1 MANCQR
7 PVSYDL
13 TMSTSLPLPRR
24 RGKNNNNIGE
34 YEYTVDDLARLS
46 HTTVRNIRA
55 YQDRGVLPPPEKRG
69 RLGIYSNKH
78 LARMRVINS
87 LLDRGFTLNNIN
99 ELIAAWEDGRDLND
113 VLGLEAAITSPF
125 SDEVPQRYTMTQL
138 LKLFGLKA
146 ISPEFISK
154 ATELDILQRDGTGIL
169 VKSPR
174 LIEAAAEMIKIGIDL
189 VDLVD
194 ILRMMRGNVTRVADA
209 LVELAAGQLDQFGN
223 GQLPGDEELRQLSE
237 LIWRLRPLAHIAI
250 QSEAE
255 RALERSA
262 NKFLGDRMANI
273 LEHLPPKE
281 NT

>member
-1 MANCQR
+1 
-7 PVSYDL
+7 
-13 TMSTSLPLPRR
+13 MSTSLPLPRR
-24 RGKNNNNIGE
+24 RGKKNNSTIGE
-34 YEYTVDDLARLS
+34 HEYTVDDLARLS

-69 RLGIYSNKH
+69 RLGIYSTKH

-99 ELIAAWEDGRDLND
+99 ELIAAWEDGRELNE

-138 LKLFGLKA
+138 LKLFGLKV

-174 LIEAAAEMIKIGIDL
+174 LIEAAAEMTKIGIDL
-189 VDLVD
+189 VDLID

-209 LVELAAGQLDQFGN
+209 LVELAAGQLDQFGD

-237 LIWRLRPLAHIAI
+237 LIWHLRPLAHIAI

-262 NKFLGDRMANI
+262 NKFLGDRMARI
-273 LEHLPPKE
+273 LEHLPPTE
-281 NT
+281 

>member
-1 MANCQR
+1 
-7 PVSYDL
+7 
-13 TMSTSLPLPRR
+13 MSTSLPLPRR
-24 RGKNNNNIGE
+24 RGKNNNNMGE
-34 YEYTVDDLARLS
+34 HEYTVDDLARLS

-69 RLGIYSNKH
+69 RLGIYSKKH

-138 LKLFGLKA
+138 LKLLGLKA

-154 ATELDILQRDGTGIL
+154 ATELDIIERDGTAIL

-174 LIEAAAEMIKIGIDL
+174 LIEAAAEMTKTGIDIDL
-189 VDLVD
+189 VDLID

-209 LVELAAGQLDQFGN
+209 LVELAVGKLDNFDEGI
-223 GQLPGDEELRQLSE
+223 LPTDEELRQLSE

-250 QSEAE
+250 QSEAA

-281 NT
+281 KT